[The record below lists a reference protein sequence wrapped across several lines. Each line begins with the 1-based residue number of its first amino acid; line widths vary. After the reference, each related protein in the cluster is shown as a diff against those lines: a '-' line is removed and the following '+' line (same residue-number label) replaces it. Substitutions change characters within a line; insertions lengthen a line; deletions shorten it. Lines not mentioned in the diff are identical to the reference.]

1 MEQQYKILIVILIV
15 NILITIILGGSKIF
29 VFYYDFKDLF
39 ISFLSWIVLLIG
51 VILSS
56 YLDLKELIPITVTIS
71 IIVGLYSL
79 YLAVKYNRMN
89 IFVGI
94 PIGISKIILG
104 GLFVLKLFDLISPSG
119 KSVSKRR
126 ENRMTSG
133 IILFLLSIIFKFLIN
148 GEEVYKRKGWEI
160 SK

>member
-1 MEQQYKILIVILIV
+1 M
-15 NILITIILGGSKIF
+15 
-29 VFYYDFKDLF
+29 
-39 ISFLSWIVLLIG
+39 IG

-56 YLDLKELIPITVTIS
+56 YLDLKESIPIAVTIS

-79 YLAVKYNRMN
+79 YLAVKYNHMN

-119 KSVSKRR
+119 KSVGKRR
-126 ENRMTSG
+126 ENRITSG

>member
-1 MEQQYKILIVILIV
+1 MDQIIKIIIVILV
-15 NILITIILGGSKIF
+15 ANILITVILGGSKKF

-39 ISFLSWIVLLIG
+39 ISFLSCFVLLIG
-51 VILSS
+51 IILSS
-56 YLDLKELIPITVTIS
+56 YLDLKEFNLIAVTIS
-71 IIVGLYSL
+71 IMIGIYSL

-89 IFVGI
+89 ILVGI

-119 KSVSKRR
+119 KSVGNRR
-126 ENRMTSG
+126 ESRMTSG

-148 GEEVYKRKGWEI
+148 GEEVYQKNGWDI
-160 SK
+160 PK

>member
-1 MEQQYKILIVILIV
+1 MEQHLKILIVILV
-15 NILITIILGGSKIF
+15 FNLLITIILGGSKKF

-39 ISFLSWIVLLIG
+39 ISFLTWIVLLIG

-56 YLDLKELIPITVTIS
+56 YLNLKELIPITVVIS
-71 IIVGLYSL
+71 VAIAFYALF
-79 YLAVKYNRMN
+79 LAVKYNRMN

-104 GLFVLKLFDLISPSG
+104 GFFVLKLFDLISPSG
-119 KSVSKRR
+119 KSVGKRR

-133 IILFLLSIIFKFLIN
+133 IILFLLSILFKFLIN
-148 GEEVYKRKGWEI
+148 GEEVYKKNGWEI
-160 SK
+160 TK

>member
-1 MEQQYKILIVILIV
+1 LEQHLKILIVILVV
-15 NILITIILGGSKIF
+15 NILITIILGGSKKF

-39 ISFLSWIVLLIG
+39 ISFLTWIVLLIG

-56 YLDLKELIPITVTIS
+56 YLNLKELIPITVVIS
-71 IIVGLYSL
+71 VAIAFYALF
-79 YLAVKYNRMN
+79 LAVKYNRMN

-119 KSVSKRR
+119 KSVGKRR

-133 IILFLLSIIFKFLIN
+133 IILFLLSILFKFLIN
-148 GEEVYKRKGWEI
+148 GEEVYKKNGWEI
-160 SK
+160 TK

>member
-1 MEQQYKILIVILIV
+1 MEQYIKILILILVV
-15 NILITIILGGSKIF
+15 NIIITGILGGSKKY

-51 VILSS
+51 IILSA
-56 YLDLKELIPITVTIS
+56 YLDLKELISIAVIIS
-71 IIVGLYSL
+71 LVIGIYSL
-79 YLAVKYNRMN
+79 FLAIKYNRMN
-89 IFVGI
+89 IIVGI

-119 KSVSKRR
+119 KSVGKRR
-126 ENRMTSG
+126 ESRVTSG

-148 GEEVYKRKGWEI
+148 GEEVYRKNGWEI